1 MNLNYDNNTQKKR
14 TAFPSVVESQHKDS
28 CLALTK
34 KAPEAVAHGRTVL
47 CFLLVLLVN

>member
-1 MNLNYDNNTQKKR
+1 MHLNYDNTQKKKKR
-14 TAFPSVVESQHKDS
+14 TAFPSIVESQHKDS

-47 CFLLVLLVN
+47 CFLLVG